1 MKSFD
6 LSLYLV
12 TDRSL
17 SLGRPLEYVVEE
29 AVKGGVTM
37 VQLREKECSSKDF
50 YLQAV
55 ALKACLKPY
64 NIPLIINDRLDIALA
79 CDAEGLHIGQSDL
92 PYEVARKIWGKD
104 KIIGLSVENTQDALA
119 ANKLDVDYIGIS
131 PVFGTPTK
139 SDTAEA
145 LGLTGVREISHM
157 SKHPSVGIGGINNS
171 NARKIIQAGAD
182 GISVVS
188 AIMSAADPRL
198 AASQLCDIV
207 KQCKLKV
214 KSGFY

>member
-1 MKSFD
+1 MKHFD

-29 AVKGGVTM
+29 AVKGGVIM
-37 VQLREKECSSKDF
+37 VQLREKECSSKEF
-50 YLQAV
+50 YLQAM
-55 ALKACLKPY
+55 ALKKCLKPY

-92 PYEVARKIWGKD
+92 PYEVARKILGKD
-104 KIIGLSVENTQDALA
+104 KIIGLSVENKQDALD

-131 PVFGTPTK
+131 PVFDTPTK
-139 SDTAEA
+139 TDTAQE
-145 LGLTGVREISHM
+145 LGLAGVHEISLV
-157 SKHPSVGIGGINNS
+157 SKHPGVGIGGINNS
-171 NARKIIQAGAD
+171 NALEIIQAGAD

-188 AIMSAADPRL
+188 AIMSASEPRQ
-198 AASQLCDIV
+198 AASELYDIV
-207 KQCKLKV
+207 TGMEK
-214 KSGFY
+214 

>member
-1 MKSFD
+1 MKYFD

-37 VQLREKECSSKDF
+37 VQLREKECSSKEF
-50 YLQAV
+50 YLQAM
-55 ALKACLKPY
+55 ALKKCLKPY

-92 PYEVARKIWGKD
+92 PYEVARKILGKD
-104 KIIGLSVENTQDALA
+104 KIIGLSVENKQDALD

-131 PVFGTPTK
+131 PVFDTPTK
-139 SDTAEA
+139 TDTAQE
-145 LGLTGVREISHM
+145 LGLAGVHEISLV
-157 SKHPSVGIGGINNS
+157 SRHPGVGIGGINNS
-171 NARKIIQAGAD
+171 NALEIIQAGAD

-188 AIMSAADPRL
+188 AIMSASDPRQ
-198 AASQLCDIV
+198 AASELYDIV
-207 KQCKLKV
+207 TGMEK
-214 KSGFY
+214 

>member
-1 MKSFD
+1 MKNFD

-17 SLGRPLEYVVEE
+17 SLGRPLEYIVEE

-37 VQLREKECSSKDF
+37 VQLREKECSSKEF
-50 YLQAV
+50 YLQAM
-55 ALKACLKPY
+55 ALKKCLKPY

-92 PYEVARKIWGKD
+92 PYEVARKILGKD
-104 KIIGLSVENTQDALA
+104 KIIGLSVENKQDALD

-139 SDTAEA
+139 TDTAQE
-145 LGLTGVREISHM
+145 LGLAGVHEISLV
-157 SKHPSVGIGGINNS
+157 SKHLSVGIGGINSS

-188 AIMSAADPRL
+188 AIMSAADPRI
-198 AASQLCDIV
+198 AASELYLIV
-207 KQCKLKV
+207 KEGGIR
-214 KSGFY
+214 S

>member
-1 MKSFD
+1 MKHFD

-37 VQLREKECSSKDF
+37 VQLREKECSSKEF
-50 YLQAV
+50 YLQAM
-55 ALKACLKPY
+55 ALKKCLKPY

-92 PYEVARKIWGKD
+92 PYEVARKILGKD
-104 KIIGLSVENTQDALA
+104 KIIGLSVENKQDALD

-131 PVFGTPTK
+131 PVFDTPTK
-139 SDTAEA
+139 TDTAQE
-145 LGLTGVREISHM
+145 LGLAGVHEISLV
-157 SKHPSVGIGGINNS
+157 SKHPGVGIGGINNS
-171 NARKIIQAGAD
+171 NALKIIQAGAD

-188 AIMSAADPRL
+188 AIMSASEPRQ
-198 AASQLCDIV
+198 AASELYDIV
-207 KQCKLKV
+207 TGMEK
-214 KSGFY
+214 

>member
-1 MKSFD
+1 MKHFD

-37 VQLREKECSSKDF
+37 VQLREKECSSKEF
-50 YLQAV
+50 YLQAM
-55 ALKACLKPY
+55 ALKKCLKPY

-92 PYEVARKIWGKD
+92 PYEVARKILGKD
-104 KIIGLSVENTQDALA
+104 KIIGLSVENKQDALD

-131 PVFGTPTK
+131 PVFDTPTK
-139 SDTAEA
+139 TDTAQE
-145 LGLTGVREISHM
+145 LGLAGVHEISLV
-157 SKHPSVGIGGINNS
+157 SKHPGVGIGGINNS
-171 NARKIIQAGAD
+171 NALKIIQAGAD

-188 AIMSAADPRL
+188 AIMSAADPRQ
-198 AASQLCDIV
+198 AASELYDIV
-207 KQCKLKV
+207 TGMEK
-214 KSGFY
+214 